1 MVRGGLKMFEY
12 VEQVGTFLRE
22 MDPATKQMI
31 TGAIGTGIGMV
42 AKPVGLWG
50 WRTSKRGTQKVWVG
64 IKRCFVNPPLG
75 REMTNLVDRLKHC
88 GGWMMKG
95 DFTLIHPDGDAID
108 LEKRTYRR
116 HGTNLTKC
124 FAKYERKA
132 MMRAAEVKF
141 DELLKPAQ
149 DSARAR
155 M

>member
-12 VEQVGTFLRE
+12 VEQVSKFLRE

-75 REMTNLVDRLKHC
+75 REMTNLVDRLKHH

-95 DFTLIHPDGDAID
+95 DFTLIHPDGDTID
-108 LEKRTYRR
+108 LERWTYCR
-116 HGTNLTKC
+116 HGVNLTSR
-124 FAKYERKA
+124 FAMYERKA
-132 MMRAAEVKF
+132 MMKAAKLKF
-141 DELLKPAQ
+141 DALLKTAQ
-149 DSARAR
+149 DYAMSKL
-155 M
+155 